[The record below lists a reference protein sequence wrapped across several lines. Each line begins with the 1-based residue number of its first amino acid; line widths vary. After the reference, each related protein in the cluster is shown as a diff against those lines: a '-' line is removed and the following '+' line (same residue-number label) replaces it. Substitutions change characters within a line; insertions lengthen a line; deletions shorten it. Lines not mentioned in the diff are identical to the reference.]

1 MWLRMDRDLPL
12 AVCCG
17 LLVGAGMY
25 WAFVPDGFVAMG
37 TAAVY
42 AGTSYFYFAFD
53 VSLLGEAVR
62 FDDRVDRVGYAIGLF
77 GLSVSPLAFARYFVQ
92 ESEAMIPFM
101 IWFMG
106 VIAFLLFVSHARRQ
120 HEHAQ

>member
-1 MWLRMDRDLPL
+1 MWLRMDRDL
-12 AVCCG
+12 ACG
-17 LLVGAGMY
+17 LLWTSSRGWGVLGI
-25 WAFVPDGFVAMG
+25 VPDGFVAMG

-77 GLSVSPLAFARYFVQ
+77 G
-92 ESEAMIPFM
+92 
-101 IWFMG
+101 
-106 VIAFLLFVSHARRQ
+106 
-120 HEHAQ
+120 